1 MTTPIRIAITAA
13 AVSLCGTALAAI
25 AASQLPAIGAGALL
39 YPTRSVSKRPAPAEC
54 VERTFAGVNARL
66 SGWHCTTAS
75 PPAGTVVYLH
85 GIGDNRDSFANGV
98 TRFLERGFD
107 VILYDSRGHG
117 RSEGNGCTY
126 GYLEKRD
133 LTAVLDNARTASAIL
148 IGHSFGAAVALQ
160 AAAVDSRVRAVVAA
174 STFSDLRSIAT
185 YRAPF
190 VFVPSIIEATFQQ
203 VERDGKFPIDQ
214 VSPAR
219 AAADI
224 RVPVLLIHGMLD
236 TQIPLT
242 HSERVYAA
250 LAGTKRLLL
259 IRDAGHNDVMKA
271 DTWTQIETWFDD
283 VVK

>member
-1 MTTPIRIAITAA
+1 MTTPTRIAITAV
-13 AVSLCGTALAAI
+13 AVSLCGTALAGI

-39 YPTRSVSKRPAPAEC
+39 YPTRQVSKRAAPAGC
-54 VERTFAGVNARL
+54 VERTFAGVNAQL
-66 SGWHCTTAS
+66 SGWHCTTTA

-117 RSEGNGCTY
+117 RSEGKGCTY
-126 GYLEKRD
+126 GFLEKQD
-133 LTAVLDNARTASAIL
+133 LAAVLNDARTPGAIL

-160 AAAVDSRVRAVVAA
+160 AAAIDPRVRAVVAA

-190 VFVPSIIEATFQQ
+190 VFVPPIIEATFAQ

-214 VSPAR
+214 ASPVR
-219 AAADI
+219 AAANI

-236 TQIPLT
+236 TEIPLA
-242 HSERVYAA
+242 HSERVFAA
-250 LAGTKRLLL
+250 LAGTKRLLR
-259 IRDAGHNDVMKA
+259 IPDAGHNDVMKA